1 MHLSKKETPAVMG
14 NRCSAVTPVLDA
26 GWVFTGV
33 EVGEA
38 RVCQVGCF
46 SFLTLCFGSGK
57 NEKKKKLDGVLWSNT
72 AATLHDE
79 NKAKC

>member
-1 MHLSKKETPAVMG
+1 M
-14 NRCSAVTPVLDA
+14 
-26 GWVFTGV
+26 FTGV

-38 RVCQVGCF
+38 LF
-46 SFLTLCFGSGK
+46 SFLTLWFGSGK